1 LLLELFHFLILELV
15 AAQEALVALHYTRVQ
30 ETTLLA

>member
-1 LLLELFHFLILELV
+1 LLLELFHFLMLQLV
-15 AAQEALVALHYTRVQ
+15 VALEALVALHYTRVQ